1 MLVCVGLWLNVS
13 EFLQLIEIA
22 AFVMEHGSCR
32 PDGIM
37 ARPGATSLENALVAV
52 LFGKP
57 NA

>member
-1 MLVCVGLWLNVS
+1 
-13 EFLQLIEIA
+13 
-22 AFVMEHGSCR
+22 MEHGSCR
-32 PDGIM
+32 PDGRM